1 MTASLF
7 SVLLSIWVL
16 ILNLSQPEHL
26 KWFGFQLSAVLM
38 LVAAIAA
45 VLGH

>member
-1 MTASLF
+1 MTPSLF

-26 KWFGFQLSAVLM
+26 KWLGFQLSAVLM
-38 LVAAIAA
+38 IVASIAA
-45 VLGH
+45 MLGH